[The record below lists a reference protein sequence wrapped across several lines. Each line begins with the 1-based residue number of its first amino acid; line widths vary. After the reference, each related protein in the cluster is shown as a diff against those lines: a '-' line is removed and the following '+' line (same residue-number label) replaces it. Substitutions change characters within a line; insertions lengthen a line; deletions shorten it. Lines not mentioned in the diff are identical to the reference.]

1 MFRTKHRR
9 ILLEE
14 SIVNKATKKELGIGI
29 FFALLSGFYIL
40 GSKNIST
47 FTPFGNRGLDSKSI
61 PAMIGWLS
69 MGLSIIYIVTT
80 LLDSRKARTSD
91 NLAEDSDLT
100 CNSDN
105 AIGAE
110 KPSTTHNT
118 ILQALPMKLLLSLLF
133 LVLYFF
139 FYQRAGFVLS
149 SIGYFVAQSLLIKR
163 RRRKALFLVLFGIV
177 VTVLIYVVFTKYLTL
192 FLPKGILG

>member
-1 MFRTKHRR
+1 M
-9 ILLEE
+9 
-14 SIVNKATKKELGIGI
+14 NKATKKELGIGI

-149 SIGYFVAQSLLIKR
+149 SIGYFVAQSLLITQKGR
-163 RRRKALFLVLFGIV
+163 RKKKALFLVLFGIV
-177 VTVLIYVVFTKYLTL
+177 VTVLIYVVFTKYFTL